1 MRDGGTRFLLSGVLL
16 VVLLAPQLGRA
27 CAVCFSSNDE
37 NRLAFAVTTVF
48 LTALP
53 LVMIGCFVLWL
64 RQRVFRLRG
73 TLRGPAS

>member
-1 MRDGGTRFLLSGVLL
+1 MRFLLSGVLL
-16 VVLLAPQLGRA
+16 VALLLAPQLGQA

-53 LVMIGCFVLWL
+53 LVMIGSFVLWL